1 MKADRDVVELSEDV
15 SHSPL
20 WNPDL
25 APTPLARRTW
35 STYHIAALWIGMSV
49 VITTY
54 TLASGLLQQGM
65 TWWQAMLTIL
75 LGNVIVLVPMI
86 LNAHAGTKYGVSFPV
101 LCRASFG
108 VRGANVPAILRALVA
123 CGWFG
128 IQTWIGGL
136 ALDTL
141 LAGGVAGLGRR
152 ARRTCGSRSRSS
164 GWCRWRSSSAA
175 SRASS
180 SSKAGRRRCSWPAAR
195 CCSGGRSSAAAGS
208 GTSSARARACRRAQ
222 VPFWQLFPA
231 ALTANVGYW
240 ATLSL
245 NIPDFTRY
253 ARSQRSQ
260 ALGQALGLPATMTAF
275 AFIGVAV
282 TSATVVIF
290 GEAIWD
296 PVVLIAR
303 IGNPPVIIFGA
314 LVILL
319 AQLTTN
325 MAANVVSPA
334 NDFSS
339 LAPRRI
345 SYVAG
350 GLITAAIG
358 ILMMPWKLYADAA
371 AYIFTWLL
379 GYSSL
384 MGAIGGVLIADYWL
398 LRRRQLSL
406 PDLFKPDGRYAYT
419 QRREPP
425 RDLGAGAGRAARG
438 ARLPPR
444 RHDAGRHGRRSGR
457 ARHAL
462 HLRLVRH
469 LHPERRALS
478 RLQPQSLRSS
488 RGRSSDL
495 LCADRSGEQVA
506 CAHETPRQKR
516 RRDARV
522 RREWLDQLIGTF
534 RGQRVAHDAI
544 LVQIHQPVL
553 RHAALRVHV
562 GFDVAVEVD
571 RRIRDLD
578 DEQDVSRPGM
588 RRRVEVGTW
597 PQQHDVRLGLGI
609 KAQSDRALNANNR
622 LVAGQLVRTRV
633 ARSTLAACR
642 GPIGVIAS
650 TSPSMSSTRS
660 PGDRMPVSPM
670 RWYSSAVKRRLRT
683 AMGIGS
689 APF

>member
-1 MKADRDVVELSEDV
+1 MKADGDVVELTDDLSR
-15 SHSPL
+15 SPL

-65 TWWQAMLTIL
+65 TWWQAMVTIL
-75 LGNVIVLVPMI
+75 LGNAIVLVPMI

-108 VRGANVPAILRALVA
+108 VRGANVPAVLRALVA

-141 LAGGVAGLGRR
+141 LRAAWPGWAGVPGQVWIAFGIFWLVQVAIIVRGLEGIKKLEGWSAPLLLAGGALLLGWAVVRGGGLGHILRESTR
-152 ARRTCGSRSRSS
+152 LQNNHVS
-164 GWCRWRSSSAA
+164 
-175 SRASS
+175 
-180 SSKAGRRRCSWPAAR
+180 
-195 CCSGGRSSAAAGS
+195 
-208 GTSSARARACRRAQ
+208 
-222 VPFWQLFPA
+222 FWQMFPA

-296 PVVLIAR
+296 PVALIAR
-303 IGNPPVIIFGA
+303 IGNAPVIIFGA

-345 SYVAG
+345 SYLTG

-358 ILMMPWKLYADAA
+358 ILMMPWKLYADAS

-384 MGAIGGVLIADYWL
+384 MGAIGGILIADYWL

-406 PDLFKPDGRYAYT
+406 RDLFAPDGRYAYT
-419 QRREPP
+419 N
-425 RDLGAGAGRAARG
+425 G
-438 ARLPPR
+438 
-444 RHDAGRHGRRSGR
+444 
-457 ARHAL
+457 
-462 HLRLVRH
+462 VN
-469 LHPERRALS
+469 RRAMWALA
-478 RLQPQSLRSS
+478 L
-488 RGRSSDL
+488 
-495 LCADRSGEQVA
+495 
-506 CAHETPRQKR
+506 
-516 RRDARV
+516 
-522 RREWLDQLIGTF
+522 
-534 RGQRVAHDAI
+534 AI
-544 LVQIHQPVL
+544 LPVVPGFI
-553 RHAALRVHV
+553 HAATTPGGTVPDPT
-562 GFDVAVEVD
+562 F
-571 RRIRDLD
+571 LD
-578 DEQDVSRPGM
+578 TLYTYAWFVTFILSAALYLAFSR
-588 RRRVEVGTW
+588 
-597 PQQHDVRLGLGI
+597 
-609 KAQSDRALNANNR
+609 KAA
-622 LVAGQLVRTRV
+622 
-633 ARSTLAACR
+633 
-642 GPIGVIAS
+642 
-650 TSPSMSSTRS
+650 
-660 PGDRMPVSPM
+660 
-670 RWYSSAVKRRLRT
+670 
-683 AMGIGS
+683 
-689 APF
+689 